1 MRKITVYSTLGK
13 NAVEFNSQAN
23 DWKGVQAE
31 MKEMNISFS
40 GMKSVIGETRLTLE
54 SDRAIVPEGDFTLYL
69 MPVKTKSGAM
79 DRKIL
84 FQLMKDAVTSGK
96 ATKEQFMVDGKNMTQ
111 IGTAK
116 LEELWNT
123 FNGATASTTAPATAK
138 AVPAKP
144 EKKETPKNN
153 GVADKVIA
161 PVAASLADQEE
172 ALYSEIQEVLEE
184 EGVDSEVAEVVLAKV
199 RNIINLTS
207 GSAKGTSAP
216 AETVKKEAGESEEAK
231 KKRLEKEAQ
240 IEKNRKLQ
248 AGAEDLMK
256 DFNDVRR

>member
-84 FQLMKDAVTSGK
+84 FQLMKDAVASGK
-96 ATKEQFMVDGKNMTQ
+96 AKKEDFMVDGKNMTQ

-123 FNGATASTTAPATAK
+123 FNEATASTTAPATAK

-161 PVAASLADQEE
+161 PVAASLADQSH
-172 ALYSEIQEVLEE
+172 AILLEIGEVLED
-184 EGVDSEVAEVVLAKV
+184 EGIETEVAEVILNKV
-199 RNIINLTS
+199 KAIIALTV
-207 GSAKGTSAP
+207 GEKTTETAP
-216 AETVKKEAGESEEAK
+216 VKKESGESEEE
-231 KKRLEKEAQ
+231 RLEKEARDK
-240 IEKNRKLQ
+240 KNAELQ
-248 AGAEDLMK
+248 KGAEDLMK
-256 DFNDVRR
+256 DFSDVRR